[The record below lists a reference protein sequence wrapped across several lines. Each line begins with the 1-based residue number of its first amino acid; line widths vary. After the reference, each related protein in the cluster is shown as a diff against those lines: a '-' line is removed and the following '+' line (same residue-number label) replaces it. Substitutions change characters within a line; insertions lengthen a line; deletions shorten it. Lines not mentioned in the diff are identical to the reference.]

1 MMNNIL
7 ARTYRQMTVKNK
19 NLKKMMMTITR
30 MKIKLKMAKKTPG
43 MKMSTLMI
51 QMIQMKK
58 KMMTTKIRNL

>member
-1 MMNNIL
+1 
-7 ARTYRQMTVKNK
+7 MTVKNK
-19 NLKKMMMTITR
+19 NLKKMMMTITL
-30 MKIKLKMAKKTPG
+30 MMIKLKMAKKTQG